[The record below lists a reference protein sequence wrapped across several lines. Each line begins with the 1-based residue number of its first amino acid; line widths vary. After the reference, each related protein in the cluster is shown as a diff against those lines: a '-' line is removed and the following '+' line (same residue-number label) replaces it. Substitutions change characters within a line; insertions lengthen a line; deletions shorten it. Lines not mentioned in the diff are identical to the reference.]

1 MILRS
6 KLLSYKCKYYA
17 LAQLRMGHIW
27 LQLPESFSFSFQIKS
42 YQHASQSHEQHK
54 HVSPQFWRKRLRVQL

>member
-1 MILRS
+1 MMILRS

-27 LQLPESFSFSFQIKS
+27 LQLPESFSFSFLIKGTNMP
-42 YQHASQSHEQHK
+42 ASRTSNTNM
-54 HVSPQFWRKRLRVQL
+54 